1 MQQIAGQTNLLAL
14 NAAIEAARAGE
25 MGRGFAVVAD
35 EVRQLAQKTTQNA
48 NDIGTDIERLA
59 EEIRKV
65 AQHIEEQ
72 SLEVGTLTSL
82 LAELEGSSDMTAG
95 TSQRTRQL
103 ADTLRGL
110 TR

>member
-1 MQQIAGQTNLLAL
+1 M
-14 NAAIEAARAGE
+14 
-25 MGRGFAVVAD
+25 VAD
-35 EVRQLAQKTTQNA
+35 EVRQLAQKTSQNA

-72 SLEVGTLTSL
+72 SAEVGTLTGL
-82 LAELEGSSDMTAG
+82 LSELEGSSDMTAG

-103 ADTLRGL
+103 ADTLVGL
-110 TR
+110 TQ